1 MTASAQRA
9 PVSGAG
15 HVHHV
20 AGLPFA
26 GWGGQPPVSPPLAGP
41 AAAVLQSGCARQCQG
56 RRDAEYLEFLFDR
69 LQVLKVDCRAKPC
82 HVNLLLEDLIII
94 MPGKETRQNL
104 GGPGGRWDVVG
115 AESEEKLAN
124 ESCSDSSK

>member
-1 MTASAQRA
+1 M
-9 PVSGAG
+9 
-15 HVHHV
+15 

-26 GWGGQPPVSPPLAGP
+26 GWGGQPPGSPPLAGP

-56 RRDAEYLEFLFDR
+56 RRDAEYLEFLFDH
-69 LQVLKVDCRAKPC
+69 LQVLKVDRRAKPC
-82 HVNLLLEDLIII
+82 HMNLLLEDLIII

-104 GGPGGRWDVVG
+104 GGLGRRWDVFG
-115 AESEEKLAN
+115 TESEEKLAN